1 MYKIMNLQQNIYH
14 HPHAI
19 IIHTKYL
26 CLFIQQHSNAFYNK
40 LLLCLCMKHDKSPN
54 KESYSYNQ
62 QYRISSYISPRDY
75 HVYLCIFGVYW
86 NRFCKYNEKHWRLI
100 SHLTFTNIRIRCAW
114 YVRISIGIVSSGL
127 FKTQNFMNKV
137 WYI

>member
-26 CLFIQQHSNAFYNK
+26 CLFIQQHGNAFYNK

-100 SHLTFTNIRIRCAW
+100 SHLALL
-114 YVRISIGIVSSGL
+114 Y
-127 FKTQNFMNKV
+127 KYKNKV
-137 WYI
+137 CVIRKDYYRNSIIRVI